1 MFKMNTTLREGI
13 DWVGYVDWNVR
24 DFHGYMTPRGS
35 TYNAY
40 LIQDKKIALIDS
52 VKAPFSEYLLKNIKE
67 IIGDRKIDYLVCNHS
82 ELDHAGSI
90 PAVMAAYPDA
100 VVVTTAKCE
109 KTLAMHFDTSGWK
122 FQTVKT
128 GDTLS
133 LGNRTLTFIETP
145 MVHWPESMFSYM
157 PEEKILFSMDAFG
170 QHYSTSNHFDD
181 EVDLDMMMFE
191 AKVYYAS
198 IVMPYNKQVRK
209 VLEAAGG
216 LKIEIIAT
224 AHGVIWRSHVGKI
237 IEAYKEWSSDK
248 FKRKVVVMYDTMYSA
263 TAKMAEAI
271 YEGALIPGVEVSLIH
286 VRKTDLA
293 SIAYEIIDT
302 AGVAFGSAIVNMD
315 IMPTAH
321 AVLSYLN
328 GLKANGRAGLAFGS
342 YGWSSGALDVIED
355 YFKKLKWE
363 SVREPVKSNFHPTPE
378 ILAECRKAGR
388 ELAEK
393 AYEIGVS

>member
-1 MFKMNTTLREGI
+1 MNTTLRDGI
-13 DWVGYVDWNVR
+13 DWVGFVDWNVR
-24 DFHGYMTPRGS
+24 DFHGYITKRGS

-40 LIQDKKIALIDS
+40 LIQDKKIALIDT
-52 VKAPFSEYLLKNIKE
+52 VKGPFSEHLLNNIRD
-67 IIGDRKIDYLVCNHS
+67 IIGNRKIDYLVCNHS

-90 PAVMAAYPDA
+90 PAVMSAYPDA
-100 VVVTTAKCE
+100 VVVCTAKCE

-122 FQTVKT
+122 FQAVKT
-128 GDTLS
+128 GDSLS

-145 MVHWPESMFSYM
+145 MVHWPESMFTYM

-170 QHYSTSNHFDD
+170 QHYATSNRFDD
-181 EVDLDMMMFE
+181 EVDLDAAMFE

-198 IVMPYNKQVRK
+198 IVMLYNTQVRK

-224 AHGVIWRSHVGKI
+224 AHGVIWRSHIGKI
-237 IEAYKEWSSDK
+237 IEAYKEWSSER
-248 FKRKVVVMYDTMYSA
+248 FRRKVVVMYDTMWNS
-263 TAKMAEAI
+263 TEKMAEAI

-286 VRKTDLA
+286 IRKTDLA
-293 SIAYEIIDT
+293 SIAYEIIDA
-302 AGVAFGSAIVNMD
+302 AGVAFGSAILNLD

-328 GLKANGRAGLAFGS
+328 GLKATGRAGLAFGS
-342 YGWSSGALDVIED
+342 YGWSAGAVDEIEN
-355 YFKKLKWE
+355 YFRKLKWE
-363 SVREPVKSNFHPTPE
+363 SIREPIRSNFSPTPE

-393 AYEIGVS
+393 AYEIGSS